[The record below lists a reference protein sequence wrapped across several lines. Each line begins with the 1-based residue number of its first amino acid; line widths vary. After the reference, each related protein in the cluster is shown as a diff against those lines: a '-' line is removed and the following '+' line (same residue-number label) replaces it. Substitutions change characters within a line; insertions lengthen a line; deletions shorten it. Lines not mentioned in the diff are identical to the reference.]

1 MIINLFENI
10 TDKSECHYIGHVFFQ
25 LKSLHSE
32 KVSISSFAKVSLI
45 LRRGRS
51 FGSLS
56 NNVIYQNLLSDE
68 VGKCSPEI

>member
-1 MIINLFENI
+1 MIISFLKILQTNLNAI
-10 TDKSECHYIGHVFFQ
+10 TLGMFFQ

-56 NNVIYQNLLSDE
+56 NNVMYQNLSSDE